1 MSAGEPLYAGVD
13 GGATKTL
20 AVVVDAE
27 GREWGRAVSGSGN
40 YQAVGLRRAVEHIT
54 AALGEAAKL
63 AGGAPPL
70 AAAWIG
76 LAGVDRPAD
85 AALLAPELEPLAGA
99 VRISNDAEL
108 ALTALDGALGVAV
121 ISGTGSIALGRDAAG
136 RQVRTGGWG
145 HVVGD
150 EGSGWEI
157 GRRALQAVARA
168 SDGRGPETTLTEAL
182 LRQWDLGSP
191 DGIIGVVYPETDKA
205 QVAALSRLV
214 LAAARGGD
222 AVARAILAEAADEL
236 ALAVGAV
243 ARRLEFPEG
252 RVPLALAGGLLVNE
266 GDFRGMVRERV
277 ERERRLGQVEVVRDS
292 PLSAARAAPDLVVGS
307 K

>member
-1 MSAGEPLYAGVD
+1 MSAGEGLYAGVD

-27 GREWGRAVSGSGN
+27 GRERGRAVSGSGN
-40 YQAVGLRRAVEHIT
+40 YQAVGLRRAVENIT
-54 AALGEAAKL
+54 SALGEAARL

-85 AALLAPELEPLAGA
+85 AALLAPELEMLAGA

-108 ALTALDGALGVAV
+108 ALTALEGALGVAV
-121 ISGTGSIALGRDAAG
+121 ISGTGSIALGRDAQG

-157 GRRALQAVARA
+157 GRRALRAVARA
-168 SDGRGPETTLTEAL
+168 SDGRGPDTALAEAV
-182 LRQWDLGSP
+182 LRHWDLPSA

-205 QVAALSRLV
+205 RVAALSRLV
-214 LAAARGGD
+214 LAAAREGD

-236 ALAVGAV
+236 ALAMGAV
-243 ARRLEFPEG
+243 ARRLEFPGG
-252 RVPLALAGGLLVNE
+252 RVPLALAGGLFVNE
-266 GDFRGMVRERV
+266 ADFRAMVRERV
-277 ERERRLGQVEVVRDS
+277 EREHRLGQVEVVRDA
-292 PLSAARAAPDLVVGS
+292 PLSAARAARELSAGTV
-307 K
+307 